1 MFVIFILLWI
11 ISILIIYANPK
22 EYWAWCASLCLLFN
36 GFGGLAAVIDQ
47 NFIPFLQGYG
57 NEELIMASRILKGTA
72 DIFQHY
78 FATYLFLIFVLLFTN
93 FLNIQIKSKV
103 KLAIVAVLSLPSILM
118 LLFYPITPEFNP
130 NYRVLSCWVCAYTL
144 LGCGILILSI
154 IKERDDYTKTQRVL
168 TALFVIPATMC
179 VLWTSYILVAMG
191 YTNVWQINVWVI
203 AVEFI
208 LFFVFCIKY
217 GVLGIHFKIERIN
230 IDNNIDSAI
239 GGMSIVSHAIKNEV
253 STISLCVE
261 TIMCVEKTS
270 PGMENKLSI
279 IKDSCKNLLEF
290 TRKLNEI
297 KLYKMNFKPCLL
309 SEIISKVVN
318 QVAPSICEKNIRII
332 NDSKIDIT
340 VLIDPVHIS
349 EVLKNLIINAI
360 EAIHAEGVIKV
371 NTEFLNNKKLCI
383 KVSDNGIG
391 IPKDCINKVMTP
403 FFSTKKGKNNYGL
416 GLSYCFKVMK
426 SHNGSLQIKSKENQ
440 GTEMC
445 LVFPVNKVV
454 HVYSKSLPQSKNYH
468 S

>member
-11 ISILIIYANPK
+11 ISILLIYANPK

-36 GFGGLAAVIDQ
+36 GFGGLAAVMGE
-47 NFIPFLQGYG
+47 NFIPFIQGYG
-57 NEELIMASRILKGTA
+57 NEKLILASRILKGTA
-72 DIFQHY
+72 DILQHY
-78 FATYLFLIFVLLFTN
+78 FATYLFLVFVLIFTN
-93 FLNIQIKSKV
+93 FLNIQMKSKV
-103 KLAIVAVLSLPSILM
+103 KKAVIGVLSLPSLLM
-118 LLFYPITPEFNP
+118 LFIYPITPDFNP
-130 NYRVLSCWVCAYTL
+130 DYRVLSSWVCVYTIL
-144 LGCGILILSI
+144 ANVILILSI
-154 IKERDDYTKTQRVL
+154 IKEKDDYTKTQRIL
-168 TALFVIPATMC
+168 TTLFALPSTMC
-179 VLWTSYILVAMG
+179 ILWTSYISVALG
-191 YTNVWQINVWVI
+191 YRNVWQINVWVI
-203 AVEFI
+203 ACEFI
-208 LFFVFCIKY
+208 LFLILCMKY
-217 GVLGIHFKIERIN
+217 GILGVRFKIEKIN

-253 STISLCVE
+253 STINLCVE

-270 PGMENKLSI
+270 PGMANKLSI

-309 SEIISKVVN
+309 SEIISKVIN
-318 QVAPSICEKNIRII
+318 QVAPSICEKNIQII

-340 VLIDPVHIS
+340 MLIDPIHVS

-360 EAIHAEGVIKV
+360 EAIHTEGVIKV

-383 KVSDNGIG
+383 TVSDNGIG
-391 IPKDCINKVMTP
+391 IPKDFINKVMTP

-426 SHNGSLQIKSKENQ
+426 SHNGSLQVKSKENQ

-445 LVFPVNKVV
+445 LIFPVNKVV
-454 HVYSKSLPQSKNYH
+454 HVYNKSLTQTKNYNT
-468 S
+468 